1 MSQNTVK
8 QGGSKVTEFSRPRV
22 GVRSYGLHP
31 FYFVVS
37 RRFSAPLPHPIRA
50 GLAAMVVTV
59 SMDNVVSIIG
69 TKQPIR
75 IVLFFPRIF
84 CSVPVLVGNGIESR
98 LSHCSLIRWQ
108 REVFRINDFE
118 TSLIALY
125 LASQCA

>member
-1 MSQNTVK
+1 MWVFEVTDLHLTVLTPVLLCRK
-8 QGGSKVTEFSRPRV
+8 QKI
-22 GVRSYGLHP
+22 LH
-31 FYFVVS
+31 
-37 RRFSAPLPHPIRA
+37 LPHPIRA

-59 SMDNVVSIIG
+59 SMDNAVSIIG

-75 IVLFFPRIF
+75 IVLLFPRIF

-98 LSHCSLIRWQ
+98 LSHYSLIRWQ